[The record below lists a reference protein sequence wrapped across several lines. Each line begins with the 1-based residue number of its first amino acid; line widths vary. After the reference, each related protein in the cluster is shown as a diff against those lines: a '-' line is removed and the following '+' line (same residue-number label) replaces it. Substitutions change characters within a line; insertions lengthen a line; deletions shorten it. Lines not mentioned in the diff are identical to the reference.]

1 MKIKIFF
8 YIIIININT
17 YLFIIENN
25 DIIRFAFILSRTGS
39 HSPSKLKQINYE
51 TYKDIFGYEWIGQN
65 ELTNIGKTQ
74 QFCLGCLNNYNYKN
88 ILFSEI
94 YNPKEIKSYSSE
106 SNRTIQSSYANLH
119 GLYQN
124 SNITLTDMQI
134 NNAVPPL
141 NSNEGYIDAKN
152 ELDKNK
158 YALPNGMQI
167 VPVNTFDEN
176 LHIYL
181 LEKVENCPNLKQ
193 FYEEGESLA
202 MKKIEEILYY
212 KSENN
217 EKRTYGDILIEI
229 LNQEKNFD
237 EVYNIKNLKN
247 TITLFKIIAETFI
260 CDYFNDVNL
269 DKFIQKGIN
278 IYKLLE
284 MLEDFFGEINIG
296 GGIHNPQDK
305 RANKTYELSQKVN
318 YDLFNNLLNWIKIR
332 IDNDIKKKFN
342 ILLYESPKIV
352 LYLSHHRSIESLYY
366 FLKETFNITKAKIPL
381 YVNYTSFIGIELYRR
396 NNNKDEYSYNDFYV
410 KFIYD
415 DQQIGTD
422 ISYNEF
428 SEKLKENI
436 ISTKEILKYCGISVK
451 NDKVELES
459 NINYKITG
467 SIITIFIPILS
478 SLAVFLFLKSRKK
491 KDFNQFSQQISNESK
506 NGIS

>member
-1 MKIKIFF
+1 MKLKIFF

-17 YLFIIENN
+17 YFFIIENN

-74 QFCLGCLNNYNYKN
+74 QFYLGCLNNYKYKN

-94 YNPKEIKSYSSE
+94 FHPKELKAYSSE

-119 GLYQN
+119 GLYPN
-124 SNITLTDMQI
+124 SNITLTDIQI
-134 NNAVPPL
+134 NNAIPPL

-158 YALPNGMQI
+158 YALPNSMQV

-176 LHIYL
+176 LNRYL
-181 LEKVENCPNLKQ
+181 LEKVENCPNLKD

-202 MKKIEEILYY
+202 KHKIEEILNY

-217 EKRTYGDILIEI
+217 EKMTYGEILIEI
-229 LNQEKNFD
+229 INQVKMSD
-237 EVYNIKNLKN
+237 EVYTINNLKN
-247 TITLFKIIAETFI
+247 NITLFKLLAETFI
-260 CDYFNDVNL
+260 CDYFNAVNL

-284 MLEDFFGEINIG
+284 MFEDFFGELSIG
-296 GGIHNPQDK
+296 GGINNPQSK
-305 RANKTYELSQKVN
+305 RANKTYEISQKVN
-318 YDLFNNLLNWIKIR
+318 YNLFNNLLEWTSIR
-332 IDNDIKKKFN
+332 IDNDIKKNFD
-342 ILLYESPKIV
+342 LLSYDAPKIV
-352 LYLSHHRSIESLYY
+352 LYLSHHRSIESLIY
-366 FLKETFNITKAKIPL
+366 FLKETFNIKNAKIPL
-381 YVNYTSFIGIELYRR
+381 YVNFTSFIGIELYRR

-415 DQQIGTD
+415 DQQIGND

-428 SEKLKENI
+428 SEKLKEAK
-436 ISTKEILKYCGISVK
+436 ISTKELLKYCGF
-451 NDKVELES
+451 NENNEKVELES

-478 SLAVFLFLKSRKK
+478 SLAVFLFIKSRKK
-491 KDFNQFSQQISNESK
+491 KDFNQFSEQIRNESK
-506 NGIS
+506 NGI